1 MNTATRIETNTPMT
15 LRFAGHIISAAIVVA
30 TIVVGLY
37 VARLYYM
44 YPRTDDA
51 YVRANSVGI
60 APHVSGPITE
70 LPIVDNQYVKQ
81 GDLLFVVDPR
91 PYQSALDAATAKLQ
105 LTELNIKALEDAIRT
120 AKSDQVRLEADA
132 AYATQYL
139 KRIEPLL
146 AKHFVTAN
154 DVFNARSR
162 VSAAEA
168 AVQAARSDVG
178 KAQNQL
184 GQYGDINALRKAA
197 EAAVYDAKLNVG
209 YCYVRAPYN
218 GWVTNLNIAEG
229 QYANEGREVVSLID
243 DRKWYVIANFRETF
257 LSHIQPGMTAE
268 VFILAYP
275 NKRFRGRVQGVGWAL
290 FQQNGATVEGLP
302 QTEAT
307 LNWVRLSQR
316 FPVRIVL
323 EDRDPKFPFR
333 MGTTAV
339 VTIQGYRDQDQRE
352 QRSTTMSAPVSGRLR
367 RTGVPAS
374 SSAWMVRAAW
384 SVALAGACAQLT
396 KITHRLS
403 PRLGCHDWRRRGR
416 ELSRQQ
422 PARHVHRVAAG
433 GCGTDDVSAQSGD
446 VSDRGSDCV
455 VGIGGDGWD
464 TGRNAVADAPVS
476 VRDIFVLD
484 LPGNDS

>member
-1 MNTATRIETNTPMT
+1 MNTATRIETETESSIT
-15 LRFAGHIISAAIVVA
+15 LRFAGHLLSAAIVIA
-30 TIVVGLY
+30 TIIVSIY
-37 VARLYYM
+37 VARLYYL

-51 YVRANSVGI
+51 YVRANMVGI

-81 GDLLFVVDPR
+81 GDLLFIVDPR
-91 PYQSALDAATAKLQ
+91 PYQSALDAAVARLQ

-132 AYATQYL
+132 AYDKQYL
-139 KRIEPLL
+139 NRIEPLL

-168 AVQAARSDVG
+168 AVQSARSDVG

-184 GQYGDINALRKAA
+184 GQYGNINALRKAA

-229 QYANEGREVVSLID
+229 QYANEGREVVSLVD

-257 LSHIQPGMTAE
+257 LSHIQPGMAAE

-290 FQQNGATVEGLP
+290 YQQNGATVEGLP

-323 EDRDPKFPFR
+323 EDRDPKYPFR
-333 MGTTAV
+333 TGTTAV
-339 VTIQGYRDQDQRE
+339 VTIQGFRDQDNRE
-352 QRSTTMSAPVSGRLR
+352 QPN
-367 RTGVPAS
+367 P
-374 SSAWMVRAAW
+374 
-384 SVALAGACAQLT
+384 
-396 KITHRLS
+396 
-403 PRLGCHDWRRRGR
+403 
-416 ELSRQQ
+416 
-422 PARHVHRVAAG
+422 
-433 GCGTDDVSAQSGD
+433 
-446 VSDRGSDCV
+446 
-455 VGIGGDGWD
+455 
-464 TGRNAVADAPVS
+464 
-476 VRDIFVLD
+476 
-484 LPGNDS
+484 

>member
-1 MNTATRIETNTPMT
+1 MNTATRIETGTESSMS
-15 LRFAGHIISAAIVVA
+15 LRAIGHLLSAAIVIV
-30 TIVVGLY
+30 TIIVSLY
-37 VARLYYM
+37 VARLYYI

-51 YVRANSVGI
+51 YVRANWVGI

-81 GDLLFVVDPR
+81 GDLLFIVDPR

-105 LTELNIKALEDAIRT
+105 LTELDIRALEDSIRT
-120 AKSDQVRLEADA
+120 AKSDQIRLEADA
-132 AYATQYL
+132 AYAKQYL
-139 KRIEPLL
+139 DRIQPLL

-162 VSAAEA
+162 VNAAEA
-168 AVQAARSDVG
+168 AVEGARSDVR

-184 GQYGDINALRKAA
+184 GQYGNINALRKAA

-290 FQQNGATVEGLP
+290 YQQNGATVEGLP

-333 MGTTAV
+333 TGNTAV
-339 VTIQGYRDQDQRE
+339 VTIQGFRDQDGRE
-352 QRSTTMSAPVSGRLR
+352 QPN
-367 RTGVPAS
+367 P
-374 SSAWMVRAAW
+374 
-384 SVALAGACAQLT
+384 
-396 KITHRLS
+396 
-403 PRLGCHDWRRRGR
+403 
-416 ELSRQQ
+416 
-422 PARHVHRVAAG
+422 
-433 GCGTDDVSAQSGD
+433 
-446 VSDRGSDCV
+446 
-455 VGIGGDGWD
+455 
-464 TGRNAVADAPVS
+464 
-476 VRDIFVLD
+476 
-484 LPGNDS
+484 